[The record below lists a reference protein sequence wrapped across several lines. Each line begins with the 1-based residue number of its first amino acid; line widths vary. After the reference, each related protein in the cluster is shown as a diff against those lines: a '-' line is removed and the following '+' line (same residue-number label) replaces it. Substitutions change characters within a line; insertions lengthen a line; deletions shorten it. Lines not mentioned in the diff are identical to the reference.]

1 MVREVLRCR
10 QLDVTRLPGRHA
22 APRKEV
28 VYKAMDLVDQHAD
41 EYLFVEDLATAAG
54 VSERTLQTAFQEYF
68 SVGPLRYLQLRSLHQ
83 VRRAPKAA
91 DPSMTTVAEIVPNL
105 VFGSS
110 AALPM
115 TIACSLANSRPR
127 RYTPALLTSSSEG
140 IPG

>member
-1 MVREVLRCR
+1 
-10 QLDVTRLPGRHA
+10 VTRLPGRHA